1 MKLIF
6 NIISLILIEAINFK
20 KIIKK
25 KIKNFHLINLNISNP
40 NKKKYTPSSQKKKIK
55 QPYPKKK

>member
-6 NIISLILIEAINFK
+6 NIISLILIETINFK

-40 NKKKYTPSSQKKKIK
+40 NKKKYTLSSQKKKN
-55 QPYPKKK
+55 